1 MIRKKHFEK
10 RQPTLYLV
18 ATPIGNQQEITQRA
32 LDILNEVDVIAAED
46 TRHSGQLLKGYG
58 ISKPFLS
65 HHEHNQSVSIPKI
78 LHHLEQG
85 DSVALISDAG
95 YPVISDPGNQLVQ
108 SVIQQGFAVVPVSG
122 ANAGIN
128 ALVASGLDASHY
140 LFYGFLNAKSSKRK
154 KELASLKECPYT
166 LIFYEAPHRIRE
178 TLTDML
184 DVLSDRHMCLARE
197 LTKMHEEMIYGTIS
211 EVLDVCEEL
220 KGEMVLV
227 LEGQTKKESVDWDA
241 LVSLVRASANTMPA
255 NQAIKQVAKEYGV
268 SKNVLYKKVLEDK

>member
-154 KELASLKECPYT
+154 KELESLKECPYT
-166 LIFYEAPHRIRE
+166 LIFYEAPHRIQE
-178 TLTDML
+178 TLKDML

-197 LTKMHEEMIYGTIS
+197 LTKMHEEMIYGTVS

-220 KGEMVLV
+220 KGEMV
-227 LEGQTKKESVDWDA
+227 
-241 LVSLVRASANTMPA
+241 
-255 NQAIKQVAKEYGV
+255 
-268 SKNVLYKKVLEDK
+268 